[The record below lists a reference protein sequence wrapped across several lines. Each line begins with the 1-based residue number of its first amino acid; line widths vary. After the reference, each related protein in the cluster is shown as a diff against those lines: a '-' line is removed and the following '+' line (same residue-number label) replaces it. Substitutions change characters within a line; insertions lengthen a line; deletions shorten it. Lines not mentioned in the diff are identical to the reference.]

1 MSFPG
6 KRSESYPRNLTI
18 GVKHALWPINY
29 GYFSYR
35 PFRLSRISNIFVHL
49 RFNVDL
55 NLLPLQAYKSRWL
68 EINQFRVKEMFFKAR
83 TFSLAAIIRPLE
95 KSFEF
100 VANGF
105 QRNHSE
111 NTISSKDFTFDVLDK

>member
-1 MSFPG
+1 M
-6 KRSESYPRNLTI
+6 LC
-18 GVKHALWPINY
+18 
-29 GYFSYR
+29 GYLSYR

-55 NLLPLQAYKSRWL
+55 NLLPLQAYKLSEL
-68 EINQFRVKEMFFKAR
+68 EINQFRVKKTFFKAR

-95 KSFEF
+95 KSFEL

-105 QRNHSE
+105 QRNHSK
-111 NTISSKDFTFDVLDK
+111 NTIRSKDFAFYVLNKFENICFRNYTVLNRAC